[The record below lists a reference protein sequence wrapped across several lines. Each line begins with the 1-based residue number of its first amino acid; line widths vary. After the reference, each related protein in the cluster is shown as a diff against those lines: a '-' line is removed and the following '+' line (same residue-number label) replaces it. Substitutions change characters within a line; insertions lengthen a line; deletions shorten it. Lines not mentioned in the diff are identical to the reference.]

1 MNLVR
6 GLLRKSPN
14 PAAAPAPASP
24 SVRGGG
30 FPGADLDDAPA
41 PRVVFSDS
49 TEEGVLNTLWEKYE
63 NAHDQEHGWNS
74 WLETS
79 TNLDVIK
86 DYKSVSKAE
95 PDNVE
100 INELILVRNL
110 YSLVLSYYLSS
121 VKGGWHQLEDTAHFF
136 LLKFDQGQ
144 LSSSFFLRDILDDIV
159 ESLLQTSSEENIFL
173 SQPGCDNVLHLL
185 KLIQELLFNQIGI
198 KLLFPSPSTT
208 DEPSSHDKWKEDI
221 KCTVNEILNAES
233 NGQCRRSLLIV
244 RSHYGQLDDGARFH
258 VLSHLILET
267 IIYGKSMLVTNIL
280 GRDDSIEVNSNKEAG
295 FILSFIQKDRVLAT
309 AAYEVKHMQDVQA
322 DRLRKLRELHS
333 KLNEYSTKETQLVQI
348 IDDQIHFSITS
359 VLSVDDSRKAA
370 SELAFDEDQQ
380 IVADKWIHIFR
391 ALIDERGPWSA
402 NPFPNDVVTHWK
414 LDKTEDKW
422 RRRFKLKR
430 NYMFDE
436 RLCQPSSSRN
446 ENTEPYDDQP
456 SFSTKVPEKMKRFL
470 LKGVRGITD
479 DSAYRP
485 FEDTNDTSE
494 SSHNP
499 SENQNLN
506 NAADLSDHRTPVQN
520 KKDTSSTNTDND
532 YTKIKGVHWTRYLL
546 QYTAMEIFFDDSNAP
561 IFLNFSS
568 QKDVK
573 NAGSLLVSL
582 RNDALFPK
590 GSIKDKNSVISFVD
604 RRVALEMAENTK
616 ERWRRR
622 EISNFEY
629 LMSLNT
635 LAGRSYNDLT
645 QYPIFPWV
653 LADYASENLDFN
665 MSSTFRD
672 LSKPVGALDEKR
684 FKVFEDRYLNFC
696 DPDIP
701 SFYYGSHYSSMGI
714 VLHYLLRLEPFTTLH
729 RSFQGG
735 KFDHADRLFQSI
747 DSAYKNSLS
756 NTSDVKELIP
766 EFFYMPEFLQ
776 NSNSYHLG
784 VKQDGELL
792 GDVALP
798 PWAKASNI
806 FYYVTYEGAVDLENM
821 DDMLQKY
828 AIEDQIA
835 NFGQTPIQIFRVKH
849 PRRGPPIPIAHP
861 LYFAPQSI
869 TLTSSVSST
878 ISHMSAVLFIGLL
891 DGTIVLM
898 NEGLIL
904 SEKLWL
910 TTRMQLGGNFTF
922 SGPQENFFGVGPDVI
937 SPRKIGTFLAENVKL
952 GRQFLATMQ
961 INSEKYLILCGN
973 WENSFQ
979 IISLCD
985 GRIVQSIRQHK
996 DVVGCVAGRHF

>member
-79 TNLDVIK
+79 TKLDVIK

-144 LSSSFFLRDILDDIV
+144 LSSSFLLRDILDDIV

-185 KLIQELLFNQIGI
+185 KLIQELLVNQIGI

-208 DEPSSHDKWKEDI
+208 DEPSSDDKWKEDI

-322 DRLRKLRELHS
+322 DRLRKLQELHS

-348 IDDQIHFSITS
+348 IDDQIQFSITS

-370 SELAFDEDQQ
+370 FELAFDEDQQ

-402 NPFPNDVVTHWK
+402 NPFPNDIVTHWK

-499 SENQNLN
+499 SENQNQN
-506 NAADLSDHRTPVQN
+506 NAADSSDHRTPVQN

-532 YTKIKGVHWTRYLL
+532 YTK
-546 QYTAMEIFFDDSNAP
+546 
-561 IFLNFSS
+561 
-568 QKDVK
+568 
-573 NAGSLLVSL
+573 
-582 RNDALFPK
+582 
-590 GSIKDKNSVISFVD
+590 
-604 RRVALEMAENTK
+604 
-616 ERWRRR
+616 
-622 EISNFEY
+622 
-629 LMSLNT
+629 
-635 LAGRSYNDLT
+635 
-645 QYPIFPWV
+645 
-653 LADYASENLDFN
+653 
-665 MSSTFRD
+665 
-672 LSKPVGALDEKR
+672 
-684 FKVFEDRYLNFC
+684 
-696 DPDIP
+696 
-701 SFYYGSHYSSMGI
+701 
-714 VLHYLLRLEPFTTLH
+714 
-729 RSFQGG
+729 GG

-766 EFFYMPEFLQ
+766 EFFYMPEFLE

-878 ISHMSAVLFIGLL
+878 ISHMSSVLFIGLL

-922 SGPQENFFGVGPDVI
+922 SGPQVLPDY
-937 SPRKIGTFLAENVKL
+937 S
-952 GRQFLATMQ
+952 AT
-961 INSEKYLILCGN
+961 
-973 WENSFQ
+973 
-979 IISLCD
+979 
-985 GRIVQSIRQHK
+985 R
-996 DVVGCVAGRHF
+996 